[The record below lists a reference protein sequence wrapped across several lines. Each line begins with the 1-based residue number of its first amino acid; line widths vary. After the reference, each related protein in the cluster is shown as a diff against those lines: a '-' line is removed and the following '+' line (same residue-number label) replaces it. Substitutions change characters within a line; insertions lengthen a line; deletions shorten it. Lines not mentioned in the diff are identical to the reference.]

1 MGTSSQKQ
9 STYERALAFL
19 DDALADL
26 DDTAACVRPARP
38 ARSAPA
44 PAAPSRDRE
53 HDRRG
58 DRQGFR
64 PW

>member
-1 MGTSSQKQ
+1 MTSQA
-9 STYERALAFL
+9 YERALAFL
-19 DDALADL
+19 DDALAVL
-26 DDTAACVRPARP
+26 DEASITPTECARPARP
-38 ARSAPA
+38 TRTPAGFSAQ
-44 PAAPSRDRE
+44 SRDRE

>member
-1 MGTSSQKQ
+1 MTSQA
-9 STYERALAFL
+9 YERALAFL
-19 DDALADL
+19 EDALAVL
-26 DDTAACVRPARP
+26 DEATLTPTDCGRPPQP
-38 ARSAPA
+38 AGTSG
-44 PAAPSRDRE
+44 PSLDRE

>member
-1 MGTSSQKQ
+1 MTSQA
-9 STYERALAFL
+9 YERALAFL
-19 DDALADL
+19 DDALAVL
-26 DDTAACVRPARP
+26 DESSITPTECARP
-38 ARSAPA
+38 ARLASTPAGFSAK
-44 PAAPSRDRE
+44 SRDRE

>member
-1 MGTSSQKQ
+1 MTSQA
-9 STYERALAFL
+9 YERALAFL
-19 DDALADL
+19 DDALAVL
-26 DDTAACVRPARP
+26 DESSITPTECARP
-38 ARSAPA
+38 ARFASTPAGFSAQ
-44 PAAPSRDRE
+44 SRDRE

>member
-1 MGTSSQKQ
+1 MTSQA
-9 STYERALAFL
+9 YERALAFL
-19 DDALADL
+19 DDALAVL
-26 DDTAACVRPARP
+26 DESSITPTECARP
-38 ARSAPA
+38 SRPTSTPDGFSAQ
-44 PAAPSRDRE
+44 SRDRE

>member
-1 MGTSSQKQ
+1 MTSQA
-9 STYERALAFL
+9 YERALAFL
-19 DDALADL
+19 DDALAVL
-26 DDTAACVRPARP
+26 DEASITPTECARP
-38 ARSAPA
+38 SRPDHTPVS
-44 PAAPSRDRE
+44 SRDRE

>member
-1 MGTSSQKQ
+1 MTSQA
-9 STYERALAFL
+9 YERALAFL
-19 DDALADL
+19 DDALGVL
-26 DDTAACVRPARP
+26 DEASITPAECARLPRPVGSP
-38 ARSAPA
+38 AGFSAQ
-44 PAAPSRDRE
+44 SRDRD

>member
-1 MGTSSQKQ
+1 MTSQA
-9 STYERALAFL
+9 YERAMAFL
-19 DDALADL
+19 DEALAVL
-26 DDTAACVRPARP
+26 DEASVTPMDCARPARP
-38 ARSAPA
+38 AGTSR
-44 PAAPSRDRE
+44 PSRDGE

>member
-1 MGTSSQKQ
+1 MTSQA
-9 STYERALAFL
+9 YERALNFL
-19 DDALADL
+19 DDALAVL
-26 DDTAACVRPARP
+26 DESSITPAECARAPQPARTP
-38 ARSAPA
+38 AGFSAQ
-44 PAAPSRDRE
+44 SRDRE